1 MNEDRDQIGIFKKDI
16 LEYLKKENGKVKRSV
31 RYYSQNPKR
40 KPEDHP
46 YSSEY
51 KFDFPLNNQTNDTGL
66 RLIATLASDFNK
78 KEVRVSLA
86 GIYYKEAHN
95 LGIRFVEMDEEA
107 DYKNKDFKNIEKK
120 VISFIDFL
128 DVEIPNGFF
137 DFNREGLLEGRWYE
151 SFIVGNE
158 DFTGSELLDR
168 KCLPEVISDCYE
180 LNEIDRKKLN
190 VVLKNE
196 KLFLKLIQ
204 GYHTFNYRKVFPEM
218 DAFEEEDWEDYVAL
232 NYSN

>member
-1 MNEDRDQIGIFKKDI
+1 MNEDREQIGIFKKDI

-31 RYYSQNPKR
+31 RYYSQDPKR

-46 YSSEY
+46 YRSEY

-66 RLIATLASDFNK
+66 RLIATLAFDFNE

-86 GIYYKEAHN
+86 GIHYKEKDSGY
-95 LGIRFVEMDEEA
+95 LEMDK
-107 DYKNKDFKNIEKK
+107 YKLYTLEDFKNIEKK

-128 DVEIPNGFF
+128 DIEVPDSFF
-137 DFNREGLLEGRWYE
+137 YFNREGLLDGRWYE
-151 SFIVGNE
+151 SFTVGDE

-180 LNEIDRKKLN
+180 FNEIDRKKLN

-204 GYHTFNYRKVFPEM
+204 GYHTFNYKKVFSEM
-218 DAFEEEDWEDYVAL
+218 DTFKEEEWSEYIEL
-232 NYSN
+232 NYGI